1 MFIILCGRQIIMRL
15 WGKVIKSGM
24 RVQLGRC
31 LSAKVSKNIVGL
43 INLLNI
49 RVMDIYKV
57 LSGGERVTLECKK
70 ASKGLPASLWETY
83 SAFANTY
90 GGTILLGVVE
100 HMDET
105 DKSKRFE
112 MVGVDDA
119 DKIRKNLWDIVN
131 NKEKVNINL
140 LHDNDVQTIDA
151 EGKAIVAINVPR
163 ADYTIRPI
171 YINGNLS
178 KGTFKRNHEGDYHC
192 SEQELKM
199 MLRDANEAGN
209 DRMILEYYT
218 MDDVDIPTL
227 ERYRVMFKTNNPDH
241 VWNGLDNKEFLKQ
254 LGGYAVN
261 RKDGVE
267 GLTMAGLLMFGKG
280 LPVRE
285 RFDNLRMDYIDKS
298 HLIGDQRYSDR
309 LTYDGTWENNL
320 FNFMRTVLPKLTSDL
335 PRPFNMEGVVRND
348 DTPQHK
354 AVREAVTNM
363 IIHADFMVNGLLRI
377 EKYDDCIV
385 LTNPG
390 LLKLPLEQIY
400 HGGES
405 KARNQRMQNMFRMIG
420 YGENLGSGFPLIL
433 NAWNEKH
440 WLKPEL
446 QEQPE
451 LMQVKLT
458 LHVQPDPI
466 NDPITDPINGPIKL
480 TERQELILQMFAED
494 KSLSRERICEKTG
507 LSDGTIKREIAFLK
521 KSGYLER
528 IGSLKT
534 GYWKVNLRIPC
545 PVTGSSSNSVG
556 KVW

>member
-1 MFIILCGRQIIMRL
+1 
-15 WGKVIKSGM
+15 
-24 RVQLGRC
+24 
-31 LSAKVSKNIVGL
+31 
-43 INLLNI
+43 
-49 RVMDIYKV
+49 MDIHKL

-100 HMDET
+100 HMDEP

-131 NKEKVNINL
+131 NKEKVNVNL
-140 LHDNDVQTIDA
+140 LKDDDVQTIDV
-151 EGKAIVAINVPR
+151 EGKVIVAINVPR

-171 YINGNLS
+171 YINGNPS

-218 MDDVDIPTL
+218 MDDIDIPTL
-227 ERYRVMFKTNNPDH
+227 ERYRIMFKTNNPDH

-309 LTYDGTWENNL
+309 LTYDGT
-320 FNFMRTVLPKLTSDL
+320 FS
-335 PRPFNMEGVVRND
+335 
-348 DTPQHK
+348 
-354 AVREAVTNM
+354 
-363 IIHADFMVNGLLRI
+363 
-377 EKYDDCIV
+377 
-385 LTNPG
+385 
-390 LLKLPLEQIY
+390 
-400 HGGES
+400 
-405 KARNQRMQNMFRMIG
+405 
-420 YGENLGSGFPLIL
+420 
-433 NAWNEKH
+433 
-440 WLKPEL
+440 
-446 QEQPE
+446 
-451 LMQVKLT
+451 T
-458 LHVQPDPI
+458 L
-466 NDPITDPINGPIKL
+466 
-480 TERQELILQMFAED
+480 
-494 KSLSRERICEKTG
+494 
-507 LSDGTIKREIAFLK
+507 
-521 KSGYLER
+521 
-528 IGSLKT
+528 
-534 GYWKVNLRIPC
+534 
-545 PVTGSSSNSVG
+545 
-556 KVW
+556 